1 MELPAF
7 RYHSPTLPEEVVGLL
22 AAHPGDIDI
31 VAGGTDL
38 LPNYK
43 NRLNNK
49 GHVVSLAAVEG
60 LQDLK
65 PTQLGALT
73 RLVEIEN
80 SDELKRCLP
89 ALVEAAAAISSPPL
103 RNHGTVG
110 GNIMLDT
117 RCYFFNQS
125 PLWRESKDYCL
136 KAEGNSCLV
145 VPSSNDHCYATYSGE
160 LAAPLLAYG
169 AKVQLMGP
177 KGIRSLDLED
187 LFTDDGIVRFK
198 DKQDNEFLIGVE
210 IPEEAQS
217 LRSGYQKLRIRDSID
232 FPSLGVCVAYRLDE
246 NGTLADL
253 RVATTALRSQ
263 PERHDEVTASF
274 LGRAPSADLA
284 AEIGDSIRKDVAAYR
299 NVPLDPKYRRK
310 MSAVY
315 VRRILASL
323 DEIWTT

>member
-22 AAHPGDIDI
+22 AAHPGDVDI

-49 GHVVSLAAVEG
+49 GHVISLAAVEG

-65 PTQLGALT
+65 PTHLGALA

-80 SDELKRCLP
+80 SAELKKTLP

-145 VPSSNDHCYATYSGE
+145 VPNSNDHCYATYSGE

-177 KGIRSLDLED
+177 KGVRSIALED
-187 LFTDDGIVRFK
+187 FFTDDGIVRFK
-198 DKQDNEFLIGVE
+198 DKKDNEFLVGVE
-210 IPEEAQS
+210 IPEDAQR

-232 FPSLGVCVAYRLDE
+232 FPSLGVCVAYSLSE
-246 NGTLADL
+246 EGTLADL

-263 PERHDEVTASF
+263 PERHDEVTAPF
-274 LGRAPSADLA
+274 LGRTPSADLA
-284 AEIGDSIRKDVAAYR
+284 AEIGESTRKAVAAYR

-323 DEIWTT
+323 DDIWTT